1 MKSMFNL
8 EQLKSEGYSKFT
20 LEDHDLKKNL
30 LNETIKLY
38 KSVSNSKI
46 KDFTLS
52 DMVEIYNNDKESWSR
67 FYEICSHQSGIFKIL
82 SSETIFDI
90 LKECNYSNP
99 GLQKNALGLRFDFPN
114 TERTMFLPHQ
124 DLPYNIGGF
133 NNLIVWLPLFKTFKE
148 MGSLRVYPKTHLN
161 KIYEYEIDQVGHKII
176 KNIDQ
181 FKNFEEIFVDE
192 NEGVIFSSTLIHS
205 SGRNISDIP
214 RITLIGRYFDYYD
227 DSFVNRNFDPTP
239 LKFEK

>member
-1 MKSMFNL
+1 MFNL
-8 EQLKSEGYSKFT
+8 EQLKSEGYSKFF
-20 LEDHDLKKNL
+20 LEENNLKKNL
-30 LNETIKLY
+30 LDETIRLY

-46 KDFTLS
+46 KNFALS
-52 DMVEIYNNDKESWSR
+52 DMVEIYKNDKNSWSR
-67 FYEICSHQSGIFKIL
+67 FYEICNHQSDMFKIL
-82 SSETIFDI
+82 CSKTIFNI
-90 LKECNYSNP
+90 LNQCNYKHP
-99 GLQKNALGLRFDFPN
+99 GLQKSAMGLRFDFPN
-114 TERTMFLPHQ
+114 TEKTRFQPHQ

-133 NNLIVWLPLFKTFKE
+133 SNLIVWLPLFKTFKK

-161 KIYEYEIDQVGHKII
+161 KIYEYEINEVGHKVI

-181 FKNFEEIFVDE
+181 FKDYEEIFVEE

-205 SGRNISDIP
+205 SGQNKSDVP